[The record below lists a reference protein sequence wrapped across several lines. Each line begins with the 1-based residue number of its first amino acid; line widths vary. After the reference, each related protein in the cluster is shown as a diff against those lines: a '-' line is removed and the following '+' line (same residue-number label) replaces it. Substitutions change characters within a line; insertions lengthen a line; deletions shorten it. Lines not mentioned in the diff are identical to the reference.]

1 MRSNLETVKEANA
14 KCVRGELQSQRAER
28 MNIARTFV
36 MHVESEPRKSLG
48 FPKVVPLVREHD
60 IRVCVLLEF
69 TAWPIERDACPI
81 GNITACPSH
90 CRSHLLRT

>member
-1 MRSNLETVKEANA
+1 
-14 KCVRGELQSQRAER
+14 

-90 CRSHLLRT
+90 CRSHLL